1 MNYISQP
8 RTEKQLAAYLLDLKE
23 QYLDMLLTEKE
34 MIAATKKAKA
44 WLQESIERKIGF
56 NL

>member
-23 QYLDMLLTEKE
+23 QYLDMLITEKE
-34 MIAATKKAKA
+34 MLSAGEKAKDG
-44 WLQESIERKIGF
+44 LQEFIERKIGF
-56 NL
+56 KL

>member
-23 QYLDMLLTEKE
+23 QYLDMLITKKE
-34 MIAATKKAKA
+34 MITATKKAKA
-44 WLQESIERKIGF
+44 GLQEFIERKIGF
-56 NL
+56 KF